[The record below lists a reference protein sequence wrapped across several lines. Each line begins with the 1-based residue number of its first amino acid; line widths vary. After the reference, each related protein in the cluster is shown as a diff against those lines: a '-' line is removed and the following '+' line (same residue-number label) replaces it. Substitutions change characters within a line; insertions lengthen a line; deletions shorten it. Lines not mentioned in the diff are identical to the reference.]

1 MAAESEEPIIGSY
14 VVGNFPAQYGYD
26 QPVDLMN
33 GQAASNANASNG
45 RLTVGGGVTSQVDA
59 ASAGVGAAMPPIG
72 SASTASIAGAATAGT
87 TAMPQTPPEEK
98 PRILVMG
105 LRRSGK
111 SSIQKVVFHK
121 MSPNET
127 LFLEST
133 CKIQK
138 DEVSDCSFIQFS
150 VWDVPGHIDYLTDI
164 FDTSD
169 TFAGTGA
176 IVFVIDAQDD
186 YMEAIDRLKVLVS
199 GAYNVNPRIKFEV
212 FIHKVDGLTDEQKIE
227 VQCDITQR
235 ANDLLIDIGNGNE
248 VINIHYH
255 LTTIY
260 DHSIFEAF
268 SKVVQKL
275 IPHMGAFESLLNIF
289 CNNSGLEKAFLFDV
303 ATKIYIA
310 TDPSPVDMQ
319 VYELCCD
326 MIDLVVDVTTI
337 YSEGQESDEL
347 GFSEDT
353 CSSIRLDNST
363 VLLLRGVD
371 RHLAL
376 VCVLREES
384 MDRQGIIEYNFQR
397 VRQGLQR
404 VLTLKQSLSSSIAAA
419 SDSQVPGALKSVE
432 ASLSNGAA

>member
-1 MAAESEEPIIGSY
+1 
-14 VVGNFPAQYGYD
+14 
-26 QPVDLMN
+26 MN

-227 VQCDITQR
+227 V
-235 ANDLLIDIGNGNE
+235 
-248 VINIHYH
+248 INIHYH

>member
-1 MAAESEEPIIGSY
+1 
-14 VVGNFPAQYGYD
+14 
-26 QPVDLMN
+26 MN

-72 SASTASIAGAATAGT
+72 SASTASIAGAAMAGT

-169 TFAGTGA
+169 TFASTGA

-212 FIHKVDGLTDEQKIE
+212 FIHKVDGLTDEQKI
-227 VQCDITQR
+227 
-235 ANDLLIDIGNGNE
+235 E

-432 ASLSNGAA
+432 ASLSNGAALD